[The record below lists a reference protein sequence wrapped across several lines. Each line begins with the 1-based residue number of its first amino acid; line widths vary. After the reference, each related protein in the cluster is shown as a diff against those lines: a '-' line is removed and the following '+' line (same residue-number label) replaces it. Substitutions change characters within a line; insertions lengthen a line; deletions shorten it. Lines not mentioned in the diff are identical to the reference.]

1 MTAGRCTVS
10 VFRPS
15 QSDFVNIW
23 LFLGFAAYEWSQC
36 IFVIAKIK
44 KYYDLPN
51 DTDYNLVFLCTFG
64 VAISMTATAIYLIYY
79 PISEKV
85 KRRLETINLQFI
97 LVMGYLLLFAFIGS

>member
-15 QSDFVNIW
+15 QSEFVNIW
-23 LFLGFAAYEWSQC
+23 LFLGFAAYEWLQC